1 METNMTGGWKET
13 TTRMREHINETLHN
27 TKNEYINP
35 QQLKRYFRHNIQ
47 KTSGGKTKIQF
58 LRENTNWKT
67 GERPKYMK
75 ELKRMEASTIFKA
88 RTRMLDVKNN
98 FRGKYKD
105 TKCRKCTETVE
116 SQEHVL
122 KTCTGIHDDDTTKIM
137 INDIFDS
144 NPTNLKT
151 TAKQL
156 TKILEKL
163 NN

>member
-1 METNMTGGWKET
+1 METNTPGGWKVT
-13 TTRMREHINETLHN
+13 TTRMREQINETLQN

-35 QQLKRYFRHNIQ
+35 QQMKRYFRHNIE

-58 LRENTNWKT
+58 LRENTNLKAE
-67 GERPKYMK
+67 ERPKYMK
-75 ELKRMEASTIFKA
+75 ELKRMEASTIFKST
-88 RTRMLDVKNN
+88 TRMLDVKNN
-98 FRGKYKD
+98 FREKYKA
-105 TKCRKCTETVE
+105 TKCRNCTETTE

-122 KTCTGIHDDDTTKIM
+122 ETCAGIHDDDTTKID

-163 NN
+163 TN